1 MDKWNGDGEIRFGVI
16 GGEGRGRVL
25 GMAAHR
31 PEEGFRLVAASS
43 LNPEKMTPLREVC
56 GEDIRLTGDYREI
69 LADPSITAVFI
80 CTPDYLHE
88 QHALEAIDAGKAI
101 YLEKPLAIS
110 IAGCDRIIKS
120 ARAKGVPLY
129 LGHNMRFFSVIR
141 KMREL
146 ILDGRIGEVQAIW
159 CRHFIN
165 YGGDAYYKNWNSER
179 CHTHSLL
186 LQKGAHDIDV
196 IHWLAGA
203 YTTRVV
209 GMGKLSV
216 YNRVE
221 DRRAPSDPPD
231 TGWYQS
237 NWPPLSQKGLSPK
250 IDVEDHNM
258 IFMQLENG
266 VQASYLQC
274 HYTPDSCR
282 NYTVIGTEGR
292 IENAGDAST
301 PENWATVHLWNQRA
315 PYSSMGHEVFRIPPR
330 PGGHGG
336 ADPEIVADFIRLLRG
351 QPVEGAEPW
360 DARMAVVVGCL
371 GADSLRNHN
380 QPYDIPGPSGA

>member
-1 MDKWNGDGEIRFGVI
+1 MRKWSTGREIRLGVI
-16 GGEGRGRVL
+16 GGEGRGHVAL
-25 GMAAHR
+25 VAHR
-31 PEEGFRLVAASS
+31 PEEGVRLVAASS
-43 LNPEKMTPLREVC
+43 LNPEKLTHLRATC
-56 GEDIRLTGDYREI
+56 GDGILLTADYREV
-69 LADPSITAVFI
+69 LADPSIDAVFI
-80 CTPDYLHE
+80 CTPDHFHE
-88 QHALEAIDAGKAI
+88 EHALAAIAADKAV

-110 IAGCDRIIKS
+110 IAGCDRIIRS
-120 ARAKGVPLY
+120 ARERNVPLY
-129 LGHNMRFFSVIR
+129 LGHNMRFFPVIR

-146 ILDGRIGEVQAIW
+146 ILEGRIGEVQAIW

-165 YGGDAYYKNWNSER
+165 YGGDAYFKNWNSER
-179 CHTHSLL
+179 RNTHSLL

-216 YNRVE
+216 YNRVK
-221 DRRAPSDPPD
+221 DRRGVSDPPD
-231 TGWYQS
+231 NGWHPE
-237 NWPPLSQKGLSPK
+237 NWPPLTQKGLSPV

-258 IFMQLENG
+258 ILMQLENG

-292 IENAGDAST
+292 IENAGDQST

-330 PGGHGG
+330 PGTHGG
-336 ADPEIVADFIRLLRG
+336 ADPEIVRDFIRLLRG
-351 QPVEGAEPW
+351 EPTEGAQPW
-360 DARMAVVVGCL
+360 DARMAVAVGCL
-371 GADSLRNHN
+371 GADSLRNQN
-380 QPYDIPGPSGA
+380 QPYDVPGPLAGH